1 MDDDKD
7 KFITEKIIKKD
18 KSRYINLMKLLLSAV
33 VFGVV
38 AMATALFTRPGL
50 EKFIVKS
57 TTEKETI
64 SIEKDTTVFQD
75 STEVIGTEDT
85 EAFKNIAESIIDEH
99 SYDEEDVKAMYKVL
113 ANLTNDLDS
122 CVTAIHSIKNEK
134 DWFDNLIE
142 SGHYYSGLVIAKT
155 ENEVLVLCPVQA
167 IDAAD
172 TINVSFKNN
181 YSKQATVKSADGHI
195 GLAILSVDTSDAD
208 SGIKEGIEV
217 IALGNSYL
225 VSRGD
230 IALAIG
236 SPTGFNYSTG
246 YGWVSY
252 ISKDVSIVD
261 STAMFMYT
269 SLALDNTRGSF
280 LVNTSGE
287 LIGIASAAYPS
298 EAGAS
303 VAIGISDLKARLE
316 YMINAMP
323 AAYIGIKP
331 IDINAKAKE
340 SGVPEGIYV
349 TEVVADSPS
358 YISGIQVGD
367 IISEIDG
374 VKVSSTAAYKEV
386 IDKLTVGK
394 EINIK
399 LYRDNGKNEY
409 SQLDINLTVASR

>member
-1 MDDDKD
+1 MDEDKD

-64 SIEKDTTVFQD
+64 SIEKDTTVFQN

-113 ANLTNDLDS
+113 ANLANDLDS

-208 SGIKEGIEV
+208 NGIKEGIEV

-261 STAMFMYT
+261 SSAMFMHT
-269 SLALDNTRGSF
+269 SLALDNAKGSF

-287 LIGIASAAYPS
+287 LIGIATSAYPS
-298 EAGAS
+298 ESSTG

-374 VKVSSTAAYKEV
+374 IKVSSTAAYKEV

>member
-1 MDDDKD
+1 MDEDKD

-64 SIEKDTTVFQD
+64 SIEKDTTVFQN

-155 ENEVLVLCPVQA
+155 ENEVLVLCPVQS

-261 STAMFMYT
+261 SSAMFMHT
-269 SLALDNTRGSF
+269 SLTLDNAKGSF

-287 LIGIASAAYPS
+287 LIGIATSAYPS
-298 EAGAS
+298 ESSTG

-374 VKVSSTAAYKEV
+374 IKVASTAAYKEV

>member
-1 MDDDKD
+1 MDEDKD

-64 SIEKDTTVFQD
+64 SIEKDTTVFQN

-261 STAMFMYT
+261 SSAMFMHT
-269 SLALDNTRGSF
+269 SLALDNAKGSF

-287 LIGIASAAYPS
+287 LIGIATSAYPS
-298 EAGAS
+298 ESNTG

-349 TEVVADSPS
+349 TEVVADSPA

-367 IISEIDG
+367 VISEIDG
-374 VKVSSTAAYKEV
+374 IKVSSTAAYKEV

>member
-1 MDDDKD
+1 MDEDKD

-64 SIEKDTTVFQD
+64 SIEKDTTVFQN

-122 CVTAIHSIKNEK
+122 CVTSIHSIKNEK

-236 SPTGFNYSTG
+236 SPSGFNYSTG

-261 STAMFMYT
+261 SSAMFMHT
-269 SLALDNTRGSF
+269 SLALDNAKGSF

-287 LIGIASAAYPS
+287 LIGIATSAYPS
-298 EAGAS
+298 ESSTG

-374 VKVSSTAAYKEV
+374 IKVSSTAAYKEV

>member
-1 MDDDKD
+1 MDEDKD

-113 ANLTNDLDS
+113 ANLANDLDS

-236 SPTGFNYSTG
+236 SPSGFNYSTG

-261 STAMFMYT
+261 SSAMFMHT
-269 SLALDNTRGSF
+269 SLALDNAKGSF

-287 LIGIASAAYPS
+287 LIGIATSAYPS
-298 EAGAS
+298 ESSTG

-374 VKVSSTAAYKEV
+374 IKVSSTAAYKEV

>member
-1 MDDDKD
+1 MDEDKD

-64 SIEKDTTVFQD
+64 SIEKDTTVFQN

-261 STAMFMYT
+261 SSAMFMHT
-269 SLALDNTRGSF
+269 SLALDNAKGSF

-287 LIGIASAAYPS
+287 LIGIATSAYPS
-298 EAGAS
+298 ESSTG

-374 VKVSSTAAYKEV
+374 IKVSSTAAYKEV

-409 SQLDINLTVASR
+409 SQLDINLTVGSR

>member
-1 MDDDKD
+1 MDEDKD

-64 SIEKDTTVFQD
+64 SIEKDTTVFQN

-261 STAMFMYT
+261 SSAMFMHT
-269 SLALDNTRGSF
+269 SLALDNAKGSF

-287 LIGIASAAYPS
+287 LIGIATSAYQS
-298 EAGAS
+298 ESSTG

-349 TEVVADSPS
+349 TEVVADSPA

-367 IISEIDG
+367 VISEIDG
-374 VKVSSTAAYKEV
+374 IKVSSTAAYKEV

>member
-1 MDDDKD
+1 MDEDKD

-18 KSRYINLMKLLLSAV
+18 KSKYISLLKLLLSAV

-64 SIEKDTTVFQD
+64 SIEKDTTVFQN
-75 STEVIGTEDT
+75 STEVIGIEDT

-195 GLAILSVDTSDAD
+195 GIAILSVDTSDAE

-261 STAMFMYT
+261 SSAMFMHT
-269 SLALDNTRGSF
+269 SLALDNAKGSF

-287 LIGIASAAYPS
+287 LIGIATSAYPS
-298 EAGAS
+298 ESSTG

-349 TEVVADSPS
+349 TEVVADSPA

-367 IISEIDG
+367 VISEIDG
-374 VKVSSTAAYKEV
+374 IKVSSTAAYKEV

>member
-1 MDDDKD
+1 MDEDKD

-64 SIEKDTTVFQD
+64 SIEKDTTVFQN

-261 STAMFMYT
+261 SSAMFMHT
-269 SLALDNTRGSF
+269 SLALDNAKGSF

-287 LIGIASAAYPS
+287 LIGIATSAYPS
-298 EAGAS
+298 ESSTG
-303 VAIGISDLKARLE
+303 VVIGISDLKARLE

-331 IDINAKAKE
+331 IDINAKVKE

-367 IISEIDG
+367 IISEVDG

>member
-1 MDDDKD
+1 MDEDKD

-64 SIEKDTTVFQD
+64 SIEKDTTVFQN

-261 STAMFMYT
+261 SSAMFMHT
-269 SLALDNTRGSF
+269 SLALDNAKGSF

-287 LIGIASAAYPS
+287 LIGIATAAYPS
-298 EAGAS
+298 ESSAGI
-303 VAIGISDLKARLE
+303 AIGISDLKARLE

-331 IDINAKAKE
+331 IDINTKAKE

-374 VKVSSTAAYKEV
+374 IKVSSTAAYKEV

>member
-1 MDDDKD
+1 MDEDKD

-64 SIEKDTTVFQD
+64 SIEKDTTVFQN

-261 STAMFMYT
+261 SSAMFMHT
-269 SLALDNTRGSF
+269 SLALDNAKGSF

-287 LIGIASAAYPS
+287 LIGIATSAYQS
-298 EAGAS
+298 ESSTG

-349 TEVVADSPS
+349 TDVVADSPA

-367 IISEIDG
+367 VISEIDG
-374 VKVSSTAAYKEV
+374 IKVSSTAAYKEV

>member
-1 MDDDKD
+1 MDEDKD

-64 SIEKDTTVFQD
+64 SIEKDTTVFQN

-85 EAFKNIAESIIDEH
+85 EVFKNIAESIIDEH

-261 STAMFMYT
+261 SSAMFMHT
-269 SLALDNTRGSF
+269 SLALDNAKGSF

-287 LIGIASAAYPS
+287 LIGIATSAYPS
-298 EAGAS
+298 ESSTG

-374 VKVSSTAAYKEV
+374 IKVSSTAAYKEV

>member
-1 MDDDKD
+1 MDEDKD

-64 SIEKDTTVFQD
+64 SIEKDTTVFQN

-261 STAMFMYT
+261 SSAMFMHT
-269 SLALDNTRGSF
+269 SLALDNAKGSF

-287 LIGIASAAYPS
+287 LIGIATAAYPS
-298 EAGAS
+298 ESSTG

>member
-1 MDDDKD
+1 MDEDKD

-64 SIEKDTTVFQD
+64 SIEKDTTVFQN

-261 STAMFMYT
+261 SSAMFMHT
-269 SLALDNTRGSF
+269 SLALDNAKGSF

-287 LIGIASAAYPS
+287 LIGIATSAYPS
-298 EAGAS
+298 ESSTG
-303 VAIGISDLKARLE
+303 VVIGISDLKARLE

-349 TEVVADSPS
+349 TEVVADSPA

-367 IISEIDG
+367 VISEIDG

>member
-64 SIEKDTTVFQD
+64 SIEKDTTVFQN

-181 YSKQATVKSADGHI
+181 YSKQATVKAADGHI

-208 SGIKEGIEV
+208 NGIKEGIEV

-261 STAMFMYT
+261 SSAMFMHT
-269 SLALDNTRGSF
+269 SLALDNAKGSF

-287 LIGIASAAYPS
+287 LIGIATSAYPS
-298 EAGAS
+298 ESSTG

-374 VKVSSTAAYKEV
+374 IKVSSTAAYKEV

>member
-1 MDDDKD
+1 M
-7 KFITEKIIKKD
+7 
-18 KSRYINLMKLLLSAV
+18 
-33 VFGVV
+33 
-38 AMATALFTRPGL
+38 
-50 EKFIVKS
+50 
-57 TTEKETI
+57 
-64 SIEKDTTVFQD
+64 
-75 STEVIGTEDT
+75 
-85 EAFKNIAESIIDEH
+85 
-99 SYDEEDVKAMYKVL
+99 
-113 ANLTNDLDS
+113 
-122 CVTAIHSIKNEK
+122 
-134 DWFDNLIE
+134 
-142 SGHYYSGLVIAKT
+142 
-155 ENEVLVLCPVQA
+155 QA

-195 GLAILSVDTSDAD
+195 GIAILSVDTSDAE

-287 LIGIASAAYPS
+287 LIGIASASYPS
-298 EAGAS
+298 ETGAS

-331 IDINAKAKE
+331 IDINAKVKE